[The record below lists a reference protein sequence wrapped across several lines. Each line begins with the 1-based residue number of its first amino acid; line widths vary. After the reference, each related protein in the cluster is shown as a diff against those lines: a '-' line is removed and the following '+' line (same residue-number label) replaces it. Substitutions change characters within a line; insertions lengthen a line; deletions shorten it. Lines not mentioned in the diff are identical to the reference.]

1 MPRRGSVEDIEL
13 FCSNF
18 FFISFTLAR
27 AALWRPLPWP
37 EPGPAVVVVGVPVT
51 DRILVPS
58 VPENLSSTGLEAERY
73 IDLVPVRLPGAEGG
87 FVEDALLFDRD
98 AGG

>member
-1 MPRRGSVEDIEL
+1 M
-13 FCSNF
+13 
-18 FFISFTLAR
+18 SFTLAR
-27 AALWRPLPWP
+27 AALWRPVPG
-37 EPGPAVVVVGVPVT
+37 PGPAVVVVGVPVA

-73 IDLVPVRLPGAEGG
+73 IGLLPVRLPGVVGG
-87 FVEDALLFDRD
+87 FDEDALLFDRD